1 MKRDK
6 LTAEIFWLNIFITWL
21 EISPIRRLIYKKK
34 IKQFKNK
41 MNDKRNELQ
50 ADLDKYDY

>member
-1 MKRDK
+1 MKRDE
-6 LTAEIFWLNIFITWL
+6 LNAEIFWLNVFITWL
-21 EISPIRRLIYKKK
+21 EDSPIRRLIYKKK

-41 MNDKRNELQ
+41 INDKRNQLQ